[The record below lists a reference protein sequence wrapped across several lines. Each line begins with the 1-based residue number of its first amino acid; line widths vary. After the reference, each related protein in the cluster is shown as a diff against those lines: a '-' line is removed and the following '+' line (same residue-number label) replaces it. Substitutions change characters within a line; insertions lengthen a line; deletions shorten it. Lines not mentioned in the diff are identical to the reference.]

1 MIFKVK
7 KLERTLKRMMES
19 LQEKDAIINAQNS
32 KMTKLSF
39 PDFVEEEKMEMNG
52 EYVEN

>member
-1 MIFKVK
+1 
-7 KLERTLKRMMES
+7 MMES

-39 PDFVEEEKMEMNG
+39 PDFVEEQEMEMNG